1 MNIPIIQIPSAE
13 YHAESRNG
21 HYLSSHLLADF
32 RQSPQ
37 LYHREVSGEIA
48 QTESPA
54 LALGRAAHCLIL
66 EGRMAFDDQ
75 YLVSDGP
82 VNARTNEPYG
92 KTTKSYSDWLAAQT
106 KEVLSCRDY
115 GFITKLQKSVWTHPT
130 ASALLDDGASE
141 ATVRA
146 SYCDVP
152 CQIRMDW
159 SSPRTRHRRPQD
171 LRQPQMVRG
180 RLQALRIHPPDGIL
194 PRRPARGHWRD
205 RPRPPGRRGE
215 ERAVQ
220 HGRVG
225 AFRRRCRRERGHGR
239 GRSTRGATPTARNRR
254 THLASTATNW
264 RKEPSNRT
272 QGRRVAFSY
281 LCLSQGRSQWLW
293 ERMADMSRNNQRW
306 RFANSLPE
314 PDFRYASKAYAFSLL
329 SKAMAV

>member
-1 MNIPIIQIPSAE
+1 MAF
-13 YHAESRNG
+13 
-21 HYLSSHLLADF
+21 LADPRN
-32 RQSPQ
+32 RQSEG
-37 LYHREVSGEIA
+37 LRLHREAPEVGLAAPDRIR
-48 QTESPA
+48 PA
-54 LALGRAAHCLIL
+54 G
-66 EGRMAFDDQ
+66 EGRLRGNRPRRILRRPLPDPHG
-75 YLVSDGP
+75 LV
-82 VNARTNEPYG
+82 
-92 KTTKSYSDWLAAQT
+92 L
-106 KEVLSCRDY
+106 
-115 GFITKLQKSVWTHPT
+115 
-130 ASALLDDGASE
+130 
-141 ATVRA
+141 
-146 SYCDVP
+146 
-152 CQIRMDW
+152 
-159 SSPRTRHRRPQD
+159 PRTRHRRPQD
-171 LRQPQMVRG
+171 LRFAQVVRG
-180 RLQALRIHPPDGIL
+180 RLPALRLRVPDGVL
-194 PRRPARGHWRD
+194 PRRPARGHRRD

-225 AFRRRCRRERGHGR
+225 AFRRRCRRGRGHGR

-281 LCLSQGRSQWLW
+281 LCLSQGRSQRLW